1 MRFRQLFSW
10 FTKRFSFVVRRGSR
24 FVDIG
29 QRCWAEFEQVARLA
43 LQRRAD
49 GVEGGEA
56 DGAGLSCFENRQ
68 VGECDSDSL
77 GQLGQRHATL
87 VKDVVQFDNNRHG
100 HTVASSSSRMR
111 APCSNTRANTKSRST
126 ASHRVN
132 EKPQL
137 ILSGTPADDTLAAT
151 APTT

>member
-1 MRFRQLFSW
+1 MRFRKLFSW
-10 FTKRFSFVVRRGSR
+10 FTKRFSFVVTRGSR

-43 LQRRAD
+43 LQCRAD

-68 VGECDSDSL
+68 VGERDSDSL

-87 VKDVVQFDNNRHG
+87 VEQVVQFDDDRHW
-100 HTVASSSSRMR
+100 
-111 APCSNTRANTKSRST
+111 
-126 ASHRVN
+126 SHRPF
-132 EKPQL
+132 EFFAHACALLEHARQHEEQEHREPSRQ
-137 ILSGTPADDTLAAT
+137 
-151 APTT
+151 